1 MATALQTERLVLRP
15 FGQQDFDH
23 FVTEM
28 LTDQRVVEFYYSF
41 RDEVDMDRI
50 RRQAKDDFWDQFED
64 GRANH
69 IEERIEAYGSD
80 NMELNRFRPTDAVVL

>member
-1 MATALQTERLVLRP
+1 MRP

-50 RRQAKDDFWDQFED
+50 RRQAKDDFWDRFED
-64 GRANH
+64 SRANH